1 MKGSD
6 AFRQTIKSYLESRG
20 SKDPLFAR
28 IITKPGKNID
38 DCITYILNRVESSG
52 CNGFHDDEIYSM
64 AIHYFDEDDVKIGN
78 TFSNMRVVVNHKIEL
93 TEEEKAKAKAD
104 ALEEIKQE
112 HIRKMKT
119 RSGSNVK
126 PVKEGGT
133 GPKLSVVKEIDQFL
147 F

>member
-1 MKGSD
+1 MVAMKGSE
-6 AFRQTIKSYLESRG
+6 AFMQTIKSYLEKRG

-52 CNGFHDDEIYSM
+52 CNGFTDDEIYSM

-93 TEEEKAKAKAD
+93 TEEEKVKAK
-104 ALEEIKQE
+104 EEAIEQYKRE
-112 HIRKMKT
+112 HIAKMTKKSVAPMT
-119 RSGSNVK
+119 LKKDDEK
-126 PVKEGGT
+126 PKVENT
-133 GPKLSVVKEIDQFL
+133 L

>member
-1 MKGSD
+1 MVAMKGSD
-6 AFRQTIKSYLESRG
+6 KFRETIKSYLESRG

-93 TEEEKAKAKAD
+93 TEAEKAKAR
-104 ALEEIKQE
+104 EEAIEQYKRE
-112 HIRKMKT
+112 HIAKMTKKSVAPMT
-119 RSGSNVK
+119 VK
-126 PVKEGGT
+126 KDEEK
-133 GPKLSVVKEIDQFL
+133 PKVENTL

>member
-1 MKGSD
+1 MKATD
-6 AFRQTIKSYLESRG
+6 NFRQTIKSYLERRG
-20 SKDPLFAR
+20 SKDPLFAW

-52 CNGFHDDEIYSM
+52 CNGFTDDEVYSM

-93 TEEEKAKAKAD
+93 TEEEKEKARVD
-104 ALEEIKQE
+104 AIEQYKRE
-112 HIRKMKT
+112 HIAKMTKKSVAPMT
-119 RSGSNVK
+119 INKDEEK
-126 PVKEGGT
+126 PRIENT
-133 GPKLSVVKEIDQFL
+133 L